1 MSVCYVGVMTREE
14 VLQVLKDHEAELKK
28 RGVSHA
34 ALFGSLARGEAGP
47 KSDIDIMVELNP
59 RARVGLW
66 GYASVI
72 EYLKGLFDRPV
83 DVAQK
88 PGLKDHVR
96 PSAERDALY
105 AF

>member
-1 MSVCYVGVMTREE
+1 MTREE

-28 RGVSHA
+28 RGVAHA

-47 KSDIDIMVELNP
+47 KSDIDIMVEFDP
-59 RARVGLW
+59 KARVGLW
-66 GYASVI
+66 GYAGII
-72 EYLKGLFDRPV
+72 EYVKGLFGRPV

-88 PGLKDHVR
+88 AGLKQHVR

>member
-1 MSVCYVGVMTREE
+1 MTREE
-14 VLQVLKDHEAELKK
+14 VLQVLKDHEAELKQ
-28 RGVSHA
+28 RGVAHA

-47 KSDIDIMVELNP
+47 KSDIDIIVELNP
-59 RARVGLW
+59 KAHLGLW
-66 GYASVI
+66 GYAGVV
-72 EYLKGLFDRPV
+72 EYVRALFDRPV

-88 PGLKDHVR
+88 AGLKRHVR